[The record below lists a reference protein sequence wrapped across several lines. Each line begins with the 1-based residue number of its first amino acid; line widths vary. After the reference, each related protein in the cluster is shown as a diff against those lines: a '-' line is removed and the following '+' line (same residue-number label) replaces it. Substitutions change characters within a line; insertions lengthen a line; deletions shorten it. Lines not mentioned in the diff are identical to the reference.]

1 METEMQTE
9 TIFAKLI
16 EEKKTGELQPL
27 PRNFYANI
35 EADNKKPKNANT
47 QELQN
52 KQSTLGALKSRRM
65 QKILVY
71 LAYNKPL
78 PTPLPAEEEDIYYQI
93 LKIINKEEQ
102 QVKTTTIK
110 INIKIPEII
119 TPNGSKIGPYQEGD
133 TIQIAN
139 TSDVEFIINNKIG
152 EITS

>member
-27 PRNFYANI
+27 PRNFYKNI
-35 EADNKKPKNANT
+35 EEDIKNHNQPNT

-52 KQSTLGALKSRRM
+52 KQSTLGALRSRRM

-78 PTPLPAEEEDIYYQI
+78 PTPLPVEEEDIYYQI

-102 QVKTTTIK
+102 STKTTK
-110 INIKIPEII
+110 IRITIKIPEII
-119 TPNGSKIGPYQEGD
+119 TPNGSRIGPYQEGE
-133 TIQIAN
+133 TVQLSN
-139 TSDVEFIINNKIG
+139 TTDIEFIINNKIG
-152 EITS
+152 EIVG

>member
-1 METEMQTE
+1 MQTE

-27 PRNFYANI
+27 PRNFYKNI
-35 EADNKKPKNANT
+35 EEDIKNHNQPNT

-52 KQSTLGALKSRRM
+52 KQSTLGALRSRRM

-78 PTPLPAEEEDIYYQI
+78 PTPLPVEEEDIYYQI

-102 QVKTTTIK
+102 STKTTK
-110 INIKIPEII
+110 IRITIKIPEII
-119 TPNGSKIGPYQEGD
+119 TPNGSRIGPYQEGE
-133 TIQIAN
+133 TVQLSN
-139 TSDVEFIINNKIG
+139 TTDIEFIINNKIG
-152 EITS
+152 EIVG